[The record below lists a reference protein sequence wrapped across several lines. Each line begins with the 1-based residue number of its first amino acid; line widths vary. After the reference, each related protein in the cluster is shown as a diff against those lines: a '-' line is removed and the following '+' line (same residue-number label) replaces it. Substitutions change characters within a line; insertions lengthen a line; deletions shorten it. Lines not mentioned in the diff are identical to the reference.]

1 MNLVRFEAA
10 GRLKKVQP
18 SGIRRMFSQTENI
31 PDVISLRLG
40 EPDFSPP
47 PHVLEAVKEALDKG
61 KTHYTPTA
69 GVPELLEALAKKAK
83 KDYGLTYDPNTEIL
97 ITVGGTQA
105 IFLTMQALVNRGEE
119 VLTPNP
125 GFVCYEPSVRIADGV
140 PVSMPLAESKGF
152 KLDMR
157 AVISHITEKSHM
169 IIVNSPN
176 NPTGTVLSHT
186 DLCGLAKATVE
197 RDLLVISDEV
207 YEKITYDDA
216 RHYCLASFPGM
227 RERTIVV
234 GSFSKTYA
242 MTGFRIGYA
251 YGPKRLI
258 APMMLAHQ
266 FSVACVDGP
275 AQYGALAAL
284 NGAQDFVKNMV
295 TEFDRRRRFV
305 FSRLN
310 EIEGFRCDLPKG
322 AFYAFANIKG
332 FGTSSEKF
340 TEYLV
345 NSARV
350 ITVPGLAFGK
360 NGEGYI
366 RLSYAAAY
374 NKLEEALTRIEKAT
388 KGFKK
393 A

>member
-1 MNLVRFEAA
+1 MF
-10 GRLKKVQP
+10 P
-18 SGIRRMFSQTENI
+18 SKGVSNI
-31 PDVISLRLG
+31 ISLGIG

-47 PHVLEAVKEALDKG
+47 HHVLEAVKQALNEG

-69 GVPELLEALAKKAK
+69 GIPDLLEALAKKAK

-97 ITVGGTQA
+97 VTVGGTHA
-105 IFLTMQALVNRGEE
+105 IFLAMQGLVNPSDE
-119 VLTPNP
+119 VLIPDP
-125 GFVCYEPSVRIADGV
+125 GFVCYEPSVNMAEGI
-140 PVSMPLAESKGF
+140 PISIPLLEKNGF
-152 KLDMR
+152 TVDEE
-157 AVISHITEKSHM
+157 AVISHITKRSHM
-169 IIVNSPN
+169 IVINSPN
-176 NPTGTVLSHT
+176 NPTGSVLSYG
-186 DLCGLAKATVE
+186 DLSNLTKIVRE

-216 RHYCLASFPGM
+216 QHHCLASFPDM

-251 YGPKRLI
+251 YGPQRLI
-258 APMMLAHQ
+258 AHMMLAHQ

-284 NGAQDFVKNMV
+284 RGPQDFVKEMV
-295 TEFDRRRRFV
+295 AEFDRRRKLV
-305 FSRLN
+305 ISRLS

-322 AFYAFANIKG
+322 AFYVFPNIKD

-340 TEYLV
+340 AQYMID
-345 NSARV
+345 NARV
-350 ITVPGLAFGK
+350 MVVPGSAFGK
-360 NGEGYI
+360 HGEGYL
-366 RLSYAAAY
+366 RLSYATAY
-374 NKLEEALTRIEKAT
+374 EHLEEALNRMAKSAKA
-388 KGFKK
+388 FKK

>member
-1 MNLVRFEAA
+1 
-10 GRLKKVQP
+10 
-18 SGIRRMFSQTENI
+18 MFSQTKNI
-31 PDVISLRLG
+31 PDVINLRLG

-105 IFLTMQALVNRGEE
+105 IFLAMQALVNRSEE
-119 VLTPNP
+119 VLTPDP
-125 GFVCYEPSVRIADGV
+125 GFVCYGPSARIADGV
-140 PVSMPLAESKGF
+140 PVSTPLAESKGF
-152 KLDMR
+152 NLDKQ
-157 AVISHITEKSHM
+157 AVISRITEKSRM

-176 NPTGTVLSHT
+176 NPTGRVFSPT
-186 DLCGLAKATVE
+186 DLSGLAKAAVE

-207 YEKITYDDA
+207 YERITYDNA

-251 YGPKRLI
+251 CGPRELI

-266 FSVACVDGP
+266 FSVACVDGL
-275 AQYGALAAL
+275 AQYGAS
-284 NGAQDFVKNMV
+284 
-295 TEFDRRRRFV
+295 RFEWV
-305 FSRLN
+305 S
-310 EIEGFRCDLPKG
+310 GFC
-322 AFYAFANIKG
+322 
-332 FGTSSEKF
+332 
-340 TEYLV
+340 
-345 NSARV
+345 
-350 ITVPGLAFGK
+350 
-360 NGEGYI
+360 
-366 RLSYAAAY
+366 
-374 NKLEEALTRIEKAT
+374 
-388 KGFKK
+388 
-393 A
+393 